1 MYDVIG
7 ITLIMLRAY
16 VAGDLSEWQYSTHVK
31 VTGWL
36 TKEAND

>member
-7 ITLIMLRAY
+7 ITLIMLR
-16 VAGDLSEWQYSTHVK
+16 VIAGDLSEWQYSTHVK